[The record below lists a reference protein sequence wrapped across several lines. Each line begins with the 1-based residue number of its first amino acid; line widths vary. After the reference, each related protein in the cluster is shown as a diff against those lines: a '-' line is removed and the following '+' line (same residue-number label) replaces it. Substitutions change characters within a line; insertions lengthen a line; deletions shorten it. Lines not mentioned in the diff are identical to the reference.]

1 MAHDTNTLAPWA
13 ELVPAVGPM
22 TIDELLA
29 RPEDDW
35 LYELVEGKLVRMP
48 PPGGEHGEIAGE
60 LFGAPRDWVKPR
72 GLGRVLAAETGF
84 QLGPHTVLAGDAAFV
99 RADRVPA
106 RGSAGRKRYWRL
118 APDLAAEVAS
128 PGQRR
133 DDLDAKAR
141 AWVDAGVRLVWV
153 VWPATQQV
161 DVWRPDASGTAQRAA
176 TLTRGDALDGP
187 VCKPPVERCVT
198 PRDPAPADRWRR
210 SPRGGRR

>member
-60 LFGAPRDWVKPR
+60 LFGALRDWVKPR

-118 APDLAAEVAS
+118 APDR
-128 PGQRR
+128 PIWRR
-133 DDLDAKAR
+133 R
-141 AWVDAGVRLVWV
+141 
-153 VWPATQQV
+153 WP
-161 DVWRPDASGTAQRAA
+161 RRASGGT
-176 TLTRGDALDGP
+176 TW
-187 VCKPPVERCVT
+187 T
-198 PRDPAPADRWRR
+198 PRRGRGWMLACG
-210 SPRGGRR
+210 SSGSFGPRHSK